1 MICHK
6 KLNDSQ
12 LETFITI
19 SQWKSITSEPFII
32 DIVKS
37 GLKLR
42 FTDEPAPITKTG
54 VQIMPD
60 EIRILLQVEVIYPC
74 MRERKVILCH
84 LYFTQE
90 KRLIKIILN
99 LKQIK
104 KHIEHE
110 HFTMESIQIVLNI
123 IRPNCWMTS
132 VDLKDGLYTVLIHPD
147 HHVRKVSQF

>member
-84 LYFTQE
+84 LYLP
-90 KRLIKIILN
+90 KR
-99 LKQIK
+99 
-104 KHIEHE
+104 
-110 HFTMESIQIVLNI
+110 
-123 IRPNCWMTS
+123 
-132 VDLKDGLYTVLIHPD
+132 KD
-147 HHVRKVSQF
+147 